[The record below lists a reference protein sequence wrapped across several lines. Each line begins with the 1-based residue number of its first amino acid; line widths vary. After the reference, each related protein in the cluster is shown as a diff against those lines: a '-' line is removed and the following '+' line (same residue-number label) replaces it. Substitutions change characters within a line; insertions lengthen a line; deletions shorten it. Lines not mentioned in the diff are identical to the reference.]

1 MMSVLYLANWINLIL
16 GASIFLTTY
25 LITAPLIGAINKT
38 DTKNLKEMLKA
49 LGPLAPLFTLPLFLI
64 EKLTL
69 IFQKP

>member
-16 GASIFLTTY
+16 GAIIFLATY

>member
-1 MMSVLYLANWINLIL
+1 MSVLYLANRINLIL
-16 GASIFLTTY
+16 GATIFLTTY

>member
-16 GASIFLTTY
+16 GATIFLTTY

-38 DTKNLKEMLKA
+38 DTKNLKEILKA
-49 LGPLAPLFTLPLFLI
+49 LRPLAPLFTLPLFLI
-64 EKLTL
+64 EKFTL